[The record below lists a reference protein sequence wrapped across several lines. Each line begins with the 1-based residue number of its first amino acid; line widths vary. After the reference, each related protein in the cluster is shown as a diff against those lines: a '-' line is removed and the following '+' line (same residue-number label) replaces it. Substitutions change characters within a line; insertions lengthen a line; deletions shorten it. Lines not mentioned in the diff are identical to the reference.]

1 MQGFSDPDFQSKRKA
16 CGGRLG
22 KYFVAFQKEPCLYST
37 LFSCFINFSC
47 ERFCFQ
53 HQDPRFPAVNRW
65 PRFPS
70 VVVAH
75 ESPGAG
81 ATVQATWSWI
91 IFMSAGSIYP
101 KNTTTFRDIQV
112 AKGWKVWEWLESE
125 KKIVDHVILV
135 KAGIKRGEPTG
146 FWTLRH
152 YRTFWCRF
160 FWCSFC
166 LVLLNMET
174 LSFH

>member
-16 CGGRLG
+16 CGGGLG
-22 KYFVAFQKEPCLYST
+22 KYFVAFQKETCLYST
-37 LFSCFINFSC
+37 LFSCFINLSC
-47 ERFCFQ
+47 ERFWFQ
-53 HQDPRFPAVNRW
+53 HQDPRFPAGNRW

-81 ATVQATWSWI
+81 ATVQASWSGV
-91 IFMSAGSIYP
+91 FHVGVSIYP
-101 KNTTTFRDIQV
+101 KNTTIWGDIQG
-112 AKGWKVWEWLESE
+112 AKVGRFGMVGIR

-152 YRTFWCRF
+152 YGTFWCRF

>member
-16 CGGRLG
+16 CGGGLG

-81 ATVQATWSWI
+81 ATVQASWSGVFHVGWI
-91 IFMSAGSIYP
+91 DLPQKHRHLSGHP
-101 KNTTTFRDIQV
+101 GGQR
-112 AKGWKVWEWLESE
+112 LEGLGMVGIR

-146 FWTLRH
+146 F
-152 YRTFWCRF
+152 
-160 FWCSFC
+160 
-166 LVLLNMET
+166 
-174 LSFH
+174 

>member
-16 CGGRLG
+16 CGGGLG

-81 ATVQATWSWI
+81 ATVQATWS
-91 IFMSAGSIYP
+91 
-101 KNTTTFRDIQV
+101 
-112 AKGWKVWEWLESE
+112 
-125 KKIVDHVILV
+125 
-135 KAGIKRGEPTG
+135 
-146 FWTLRH
+146 
-152 YRTFWCRF
+152 
-160 FWCSFC
+160 
-166 LVLLNMET
+166 
-174 LSFH
+174 